1 MQLQCRFDLAGHYP
15 ELSEQSAHR
24 CENAVSTCTAS
35 DAGNT
40 FDFLLLL
47 SPECMSYRVSAYMR
61 HPYSTGFLSVR
72 EVIDS
77 WVLGHPGCVRT
88 QIQYLLSKITGRN
101 TTEYNLRWVFF
112 FFFDIFIAPKAFF
125 N

>member
-1 MQLQCRFDLAGHYP
+1 
-15 ELSEQSAHR
+15 
-24 CENAVSTCTAS
+24 
-35 DAGNT
+35 
-40 FDFLLLL
+40 
-47 SPECMSYRVSAYMR
+47 MR

-112 FFFDIFIAPKAFF
+112 FLTFLLLQKLFLIEKNLLLNLCTAS
-125 N
+125 